1 MKHKHLLNATL
12 LSGGLTWAM
21 GVQAETPSATMLAY
35 TCAGCHGTNGASHGP
50 ATPTI
55 AGNSIDYFVDAM
67 EAYKSGERP
76 ATIMGRIA
84 KGYSTE
90 EFERMAAFFAKQPF
104 VPAQQKAD
112 RKLAAKGKKIHRKSC
127 EKCHEDGGSSSEDD
141 AGILA
146 GQWTPYLQYSIEDF
160 LDGSR
165 PMPKKMK
172 KRLLKVHKK
181 EGDRG
186 IEALLNYYASKK

>member
-1 MKHKHLLNATL
+1 MKHKSVLATAMIAGCLVWTANA
-12 LSGGLTWAM
+12 
-21 GVQAETPSATMLAY
+21 QAETPSAKMLAY

-55 AGNSIDYFVDAM
+55 SGNSIDYFVEAM

-76 ATIMGRIA
+76 STIMGRIA
-84 KGYSTE
+84 KGYSKE
-90 EFERMAAFFAKQPF
+90 EFELMAAFFAQQKF
-104 VPAQQKAD
+104 VPAKQKAD
-112 RKLAAKGKKIHRKSC
+112 RKLASKGKAIHKKSC

-146 GQWTPYLQYSIEDF
+146 GQWTPYLQYSLEDF

-172 KRLLKVHKK
+172 KKLLKAHKK
-181 EGDRG
+181 YGDKG
-186 IEALLNYYASKK
+186 IQALLNYYAGQN